1 MTIYS
6 SVYFL
11 DSYDK
16 YEKCVSVGHL
26 QDTAQTYNHTFKC
39 VLGTIETWNIFEGGP
54 YGVKYVDF
62 AVNILLRIF
71 FPAKFHILLFV
82 TGVLKLKFG

>member
-1 MTIYS
+1 LKFATIYS

-26 QDTAQTYNHTFKC
+26 QDSILHKHTITLLNVYLEQSKHEMFLKRG
-39 VLGTIETWNIFEGGP
+39 LKGSSML
-54 YGVKYVDF
+54 
-62 AVNILLRIF
+62 ILQ
-71 FPAKFHILLFV
+71 
-82 TGVLKLKFG
+82 